1 MRSDVNKLSFLHIM
15 LSLVLVIA
23 SLYWA
28 RAVLIP
34 FALALLL
41 TFLLQP
47 IVTAMHR
54 KGLGRA
60 PAAVLVVVLV
70 SLVIGA
76 VGWVVLMQFSNLAY
90 ELPHYQGNLKQ
101 KIEDLRN
108 AGRGGVLEKIQETID
123 ELSRELEKHQQD
135 TPAPQE
141 PVAVLTPGPS
151 LISYVP
157 SLLEFLASAALV
169 VALLLFMLIAHA
181 DLRDRLFRLVGYGR
195 LTVTTKALDEA
206 GRRISRYLL
215 MQSLLNGTYGCAVSL
230 GLFVLGVPYALLWG
244 LLAGALRFI
253 PYVGTALGVVLPV
266 GLSLAV
272 FAGWVKPWLVGGLI
286 VLLELTA
293 NMILEPLL
301 YGRSAGVS
309 KVALIVA
316 IMFWTW
322 LWGPVGLLL
331 STPLTVCLG
340 VLGKYVPQL
349 AFLGVLLSDEQVTE
363 LNRYYQRL
371 VAHDQDGAVKI
382 VEDLLQTQTL
392 TEVYDAVL
400 VPALYYAKQDQQH
413 SNLTPEEAHFIY
425 RATRDLVEDLGAS
438 QAAMS
443 ASTLPVVPEQDAAT
457 ALRPKA
463 RILACP
469 AHDEADEV
477 ALQMLQQALDPMRY
491 ELDITKAALLTA
503 EVIAL
508 VEQTAPAGICVGLIP
523 PGGFAQTRYLCKRLR
538 ISFPQLPIVIG
549 CWGDTTEEEEHLV
562 LLRLDSLT
570 YIGTTLLETRQQ
582 IMQVPQTY
590 VSPASP
596 AVPHVA

>member
-1 MRSDVNKLSFLHIM
+1 MLSDVSKPSFLNIL
-15 LSLVLVIA
+15 LSLVLVIG

-34 FALALLL
+34 LALALLL

-47 IVTAMHR
+47 IVAAIHR
-54 KGLGRA
+54 QGLGRA
-60 PAAVLVVVLV
+60 PAAVLVVLLV
-70 SLVIGA
+70 ALMIGGG
-76 VGWVVLMQFSNLAY
+76 GWGVVTQFSSLAY
-90 ELPHYQGNLKQ
+90 ELPRYKGNLKQ
-101 KIEDLRN
+101 KIDDLRN
-108 AGRGGVLEKIQETID
+108 ASRGGVFEKIQETID
-123 ELSRELEKHQQD
+123 ELTREFEKNQPA
-135 TPAPQE
+135 TPAAQE
-141 PVAVLTPGPS
+141 PVTVLTPGPS
-151 LISYVP
+151 LLSYVP
-157 SLLEFLASAALV
+157 SLLEFLANAGLV
-169 VALLLFMLIAHA
+169 LALLLFMLIAHA

-215 MQSLLNGTYGCAVSL
+215 MQSLVNGTYGCAVSL

-244 LLAGALRFI
+244 LLAAALRFI
-253 PYVGTALGVVLPV
+253 PYVGTALGVVLPLS
-266 GLSLAV
+266 LSLAV
-272 FAGWVKPWLVGGLI
+272 FAGWVKPLLVGGLI
-286 VLLELTA
+286 VLLEIMT

-309 KVALIVA
+309 EVALLVA

-349 AFLGVLLSDEQVTE
+349 TFLGVLLSDEQVTE

-371 VAHDQDGAVKI
+371 VAQDQDGAVEI
-382 VEDLLQTQTL
+382 VEELLQTQTL

-400 VPALYYAKQDQQH
+400 VPALYYAKQDQQRN
-413 SNLTPEEAHFIY
+413 NLTPEEAQFIY
-425 RATRDLVEDLGAS
+425 RATHDLVEDL
-438 QAAMS
+438 S
-443 ASTLPVVPEQDAAT
+443 ASHASTSAATLPVAPEEGAAA
-457 ALRPKA
+457 ALPPKL
-463 RILACP
+463 RILGCP

-477 ALQMLQQALDPMRY
+477 ALQMLQHALDPVQL
-491 ELDITKAALLTA
+491 EVEITRVALLAA

-508 VEQTAPAGICVGLIP
+508 VEQSAPALICIGLVP

-538 ISFPQLPIVIG
+538 LNFPQLPIVIG
-549 CWGDTTEEEEHLV
+549 CWGGTTEEEDHLA

-570 YIGTTLLETRQQ
+570 YISTTLLETCHQ
-582 IMQVPQTY
+582 IMQLLQVHMPLAPQ
-590 VSPASP
+590 
-596 AVPHVA
+596 AVPHGV

>member
-1 MRSDVNKLSFLHIM
+1 MSSDVNKGSFLNIT
-15 LSLVLVIA
+15 LSLVLVIG

-41 TFLLQP
+41 TFVLQP
-47 IVTAMHR
+47 IVAAIHR
-54 KGLGRA
+54 KGLGRT
-60 PAAVLVVVLV
+60 PAALLVVALV
-70 SLVIGA
+70 ALVIGG
-76 VGWVVLMQFSNLAY
+76 VGWVVVTQFSGLAY
-90 ELPHYQGNLKQ
+90 ELPHYKGNLKQ
-101 KIEDLRN
+101 KIDDLRN
-108 AGRGGVLEKIQETID
+108 ASRGGVFEKIQETIG
-123 ELSRELEKHQQD
+123 ELTREFEKNQPA
-135 TPAPQE
+135 TPASQE
-141 PVAVLTPGPS
+141 PVTVLTPGPS

-157 SLLEFLASAALV
+157 SFLEFLANAGLV
-169 VALLLFMLIAHA
+169 LALLLFMLIAHA

-215 MQSLLNGTYGCAVSL
+215 MQCLVNGTYGCAVSL

-244 LLAGALRFI
+244 LLAAALRFI

-266 GLSLAV
+266 SLSLAV
-272 FAGWVKPWLVGGLI
+272 FAGWVQPLLVGGLI
-286 VLLELTA
+286 VLLEITT

-349 AFLGVLLSDEQVTE
+349 SFLGVLLSDEQVTE

-371 VAHDQDGAVKI
+371 VAQDQDGAVEI
-382 VEDLLQTQTL
+382 VEELLQTQTL

-400 VPALYYAKQDQQH
+400 VPALYYAKQDQQRN
-413 SNLTPEEAHFIY
+413 NLTPEEAQFIY
-425 RATRDLVEDLGAS
+425 RATHDLVEDLGAS
-438 QAAMS
+438 QASTS
-443 ASTLPVVPEQDAAT
+443 AAALPAADEEEAA
-457 ALRPKA
+457 ALLPQT
-463 RILACP
+463 RILGCP

-477 ALQMLQQALDPMRY
+477 ALQMLQHALDPRRFAV
-491 ELDITKAALLTA
+491 EITRAALLTA

-508 VEQTAPAGICVGLIP
+508 VEQRAPALICIGLVP

-549 CWGDTTEEEEHLV
+549 CWGGTDEEEDHLA

-570 YIGTTLLETRQQ
+570 YVNTTLLETCQQ
-582 IMQVPQTY
+582 IMQLPQVHVPL
-590 VSPASP
+590 ASQ

>member
-1 MRSDVNKLSFLHIM
+1 MLSDVSKPSFLNIL
-15 LSLVLVIA
+15 LSLVLVIG

-34 FALALLL
+34 LALALLL

-47 IVTAMHR
+47 IVAAIHR
-54 KGLGRA
+54 QGLGRA
-60 PAAVLVVVLV
+60 PAAVLVVLLV
-70 SLVIGA
+70 ALMIGGG
-76 VGWVVLMQFSNLAY
+76 GWGVVTQFSSLAY
-90 ELPHYQGNLKQ
+90 ELPRYTGNLKQ
-101 KIEDLRN
+101 KIDDLRN
-108 AGRGGVLEKIQETID
+108 ASRGGVFEKIQETID
-123 ELSRELEKHQQD
+123 ELTREFEKNQPA
-135 TPAPQE
+135 TPAAQE
-141 PVAVLTPGPS
+141 PVTVLTPGPS
-151 LISYVP
+151 LLSYVP
-157 SLLEFLASAALV
+157 SLLEFLANAGLV
-169 VALLLFMLIAHA
+169 LALLLFMLIAHA

-215 MQSLLNGTYGCAVSL
+215 MQSLVNGTYGCAVSL

-244 LLAGALRFI
+244 LLAAALRFI
-253 PYVGTALGVVLPV
+253 PYVGTALGVVLPLS
-266 GLSLAV
+266 LSLAV
-272 FAGWVKPWLVGGLI
+272 FAGWVKPLLVGGLI
-286 VLLELTA
+286 VLLEIMT

-309 KVALIVA
+309 EVALLVA

-349 AFLGVLLSDEQVTE
+349 TFLGVLLSDEQVTE

-371 VAHDQDGAVKI
+371 VAQDQDGAVEI
-382 VEDLLQTQTL
+382 VEELLQTQTL

-400 VPALYYAKQDQQH
+400 VPALYYAKQDQQRN
-413 SNLTPEEAHFIY
+413 NLTPEEAQFIY
-425 RATRDLVEDLGAS
+425 RATHDLVEDL
-438 QAAMS
+438 S
-443 ASTLPVVPEQDAAT
+443 ASHASTSAATLPVAPEEGAVAA
-457 ALRPKA
+457 LPPKL
-463 RILACP
+463 RILGCP

-477 ALQMLQQALDPMRY
+477 ALQMLQHALAPVQL
-491 ELDITKAALLTA
+491 EVEITRAALLAA

-508 VEQTAPAGICVGLIP
+508 VEQSAPALICIGLVP

-538 ISFPQLPIVIG
+538 LNFPQLPIVIG
-549 CWGDTTEEEEHLV
+549 CWGGTTEEEDHLA

-570 YIGTTLLETRQQ
+570 YIGTTLLETCHQ
-582 IMQVPQTY
+582 IMQLLQVHMPLALQ
-590 VSPASP
+590 
-596 AVPHVA
+596 AVPHAV